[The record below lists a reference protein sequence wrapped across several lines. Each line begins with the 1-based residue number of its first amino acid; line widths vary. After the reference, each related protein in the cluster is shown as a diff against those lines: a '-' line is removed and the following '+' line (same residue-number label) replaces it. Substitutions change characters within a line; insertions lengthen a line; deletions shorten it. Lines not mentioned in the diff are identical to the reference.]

1 MHRYVLII
9 MTKKLITAFCIFTF
23 LLSGCGCTK
32 YEDNESTNNSD
43 IKTIGLIGG
52 MSWLSTV
59 EYYRIIN
66 QEVSE
71 RLGGLH
77 SAKIIM
83 YSLDFDT
90 IEQMQREG
98 RWGDATNVMV
108 DSAKILENG
117 GADCILICTNT
128 MHKTAD
134 DVQKNI
140 SIPLL
145 SIIDA
150 TAERIKANG
159 IRKVGLLG
167 TKYTMTEDFY
177 KGRLSKEFGIEV
189 LVPDTDDINAVNY
202 IIYNELCVGN
212 ISLSSKNKVIEI
224 INGLADNGAEG
235 VILGCTELPLL
246 VKSEDVDIPLFNTTK
261 IHAEYAVEYALKD
274 FVK

>member
-1 MHRYVLII
+1 MIN
-9 MTKKLITAFCIFTF
+9 KLITVFCIFAF
-23 LLSGCGCTK
+23 LLVGCGCTK
-32 YEDNESTNNSD
+32 CEEKNATNNSD

-52 MSWLSTV
+52 MSWLSTL

-77 SAKIIM
+77 SAKLIM
-83 YSLDFDT
+83 YSLDFDA

-117 GADCILICTNT
+117 GAECILICTNT

-134 DVQKNI
+134 DVQKNL

-150 TAERIKANG
+150 TAEKIILSRMS
-159 IRKVGLLG
+159 KVGLLG

-177 KGRLSKEFGIEV
+177 KGRLSDEFGIEV
-189 LVPDTDDINAVNY
+189 LVPDTEEINDVND

-224 INGLADNGAEG
+224 INSLADRGAEG

-246 VKSEDVDIPLFNTTK
+246 VKSEDVDIPLFNTTE
-261 IHAEYAVEYALKD
+261 IHAEYAVDYALKD
-274 FVK
+274 LVR